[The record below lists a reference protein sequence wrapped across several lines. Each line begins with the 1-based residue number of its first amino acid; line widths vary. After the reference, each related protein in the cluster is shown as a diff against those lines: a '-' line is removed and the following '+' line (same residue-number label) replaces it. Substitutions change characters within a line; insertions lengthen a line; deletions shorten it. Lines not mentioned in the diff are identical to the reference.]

1 MSIVINHIDTQGG
14 EHTNKG
20 FIDIDK
26 IPVKSLDTRQK
37 DCQTTTQIDRIP
49 NRLIDNRHA
58 LSLVF
63 KIQTE
68 KHNRLRELFN

>member
-1 MSIVINHIDTQGG
+1 MSIVINHIDPQG

-20 FIDIDK
+20 FLDIDK

-49 NRLIDNRHA
+49 NRLIDKRHT
-58 LSLVF
+58 LSRF

-68 KHNRLRELFN
+68 KHNRLRELFNQL